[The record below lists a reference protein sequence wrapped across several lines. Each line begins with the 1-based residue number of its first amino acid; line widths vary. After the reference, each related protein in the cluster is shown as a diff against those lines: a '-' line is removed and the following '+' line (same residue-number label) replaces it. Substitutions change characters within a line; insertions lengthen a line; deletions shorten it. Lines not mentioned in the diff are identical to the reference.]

1 MQLPI
6 AGAIDCDVHPAM
18 PAVTALLPY
27 LDEYWR
33 DQITKRYIDQLP
45 FQLSSYPPSSP
56 LSARPDWKPAPRQTQ
71 RQAQGKAS
79 APPDPIRAHVLDP
92 LGLRCAICNTLH
104 GAVALF
110 NNDMA
115 AALCSAVNDWVAR
128 ELLDAE
134 PRLRASILLPAH
146 DVELSLREIER
157 VAPDRRFVQALFL
170 AMGEAPLG
178 RRSNWPLLAACEKH
192 GLAVGI
198 HAGSTYRHAP
208 TYAGWPSYHVEDY
221 VAQSGAF
228 ETQLLSLIA
237 EGVFQK
243 HPGLE
248 VVLIESGFT
257 WLPHFLWRTAKT
269 WRGTRPEVP
278 WIDRSPA
285 EIVREHVHFTLQP
298 VDAPRGKPEVLAR
311 TIEHIGGQLGSDGFL
326 LFSTDYPHWQFD
338 GDDVLPEGLG
348 RDTIE
353 KMLVDN
359 VLDAYP
365 RLRQPAEDGAAQR
378 VSTSGSE
385 SEETVS

>member
-1 MQLPI
+1 MQVPI
-6 AGAIDCDVHPAM
+6 AGAIDCDVHPAL
-18 PAVTALLPY
+18 PGVTALLPY
-27 LDEYWR
+27 LDDYWR
-33 DQITKRYIDQLP
+33 DQIGKRHIDKLP

-56 LSARPDWKPAPRQTQ
+56 LSVRPDWRVAPG
-71 RQAQGKAS
+71 QAPEQSKAS
-79 APPDPIRAHVLDP
+79 PADPIRSHLLDRFG
-92 LGLRCAICNTLH
+92 LGFAICNTLH

-115 AALCSAVNDWVAR
+115 AALCSAVNDWVAKD
-128 ELLDAE
+128 LLDAE

-146 DVELSLREIER
+146 DVELSLREMER
-157 VAPDRRFVQALFL
+157 VAPDKRFVQVLFL

-178 RRSNWPLLAACEKH
+178 RRSNWPLFAACERH

-208 TYAGWPSYHVEDY
+208 TYAGWPSYRVEDY

-243 HPGLE
+243 FPGLK

-257 WLPHFLWRTAKT
+257 WLPHFLWRTGKT
-269 WRGTRPEVP
+269 WRGVRPEVP

-285 EIVREHVHFTLQP
+285 EIVRDHVRFTLQP
-298 VDAPRGKPEVLAR
+298 VDAPPREPEVLAR
-311 TIEHIGGQLGSDGFL
+311 TIEHMGSDDFL

-338 GDDVLPEGLG
+338 GEDVLPAGLG
-348 RDTIE
+348 QDTIR
-353 KMLVDN
+353 KMLIDN
-359 VLDAYP
+359 ALDAYP
-365 RLRQPAEDGAAQR
+365 RLREAVKGG
-378 VSTSGSE
+378 STH
-385 SEETVS
+385 SEEAVP

>member
-1 MQLPI
+1 MQVSI

-18 PAVTALLPY
+18 PGVTALLPY
-27 LDEYWR
+27 LNDYWR
-33 DQITKRYIDQLP
+33 DQIANRHIDKLP
-45 FQLSSYPPSSP
+45 FQLSSYPPTSP
-56 LSARPDWKPAPRQTQ
+56 LSARPDWKPAPER
-71 RQAQGKAS
+71 AKAS
-79 APPDPIRAHVLDP
+79 PPDPIRAHVLDP
-92 LGLRCAICNTLH
+92 LGLKFAICNTLH
-104 GAVALF
+104 GGVALF

-115 AALCSAVNDWVAR
+115 AAICSAVNDWTTKQ
-128 ELLDAE
+128 LLDAE

-157 VAPDRRFVQALFL
+157 VAPDRRFVQVLFL

-178 RRSNWPLLAACEKH
+178 RRSNWPLFAACERH

-208 TYAGWPSYHVEDY
+208 TYAGWPSYRVEDY

-243 HPGLE
+243 FPGLK

-257 WLPHFLWRTAKT
+257 WLPHFLWRTGKT
-269 WRGTRPEVP
+269 WRGVRPEVP
-278 WIDRSPA
+278 WIDRPPT
-285 EIVREHVHFTLQP
+285 EIVRDHVRFTLQP
-298 VDAPRGKPEVLAR
+298 VDAPKGEPEVLAR
-311 TIEHIGGQLGSDGFL
+311 TIEHLGSDDFL

-338 GDDVLPEGLG
+338 GEDVLPAGLG
-348 RDTIE
+348 RDTIR
-353 KMLVDN
+353 KMLVEN
-359 VLDAYP
+359 ALDAYP
-365 RLRQPAEDGAAQR
+365 RLREAAEGAAAR
-378 VSTSGSE
+378 

>member
-1 MQLPI
+1 MQVPI

-18 PAVTALLPY
+18 PGVTALLPY
-27 LDEYWR
+27 LNDYWR
-33 DQITKRYIDQLP
+33 DQISNRHIDRLP
-45 FQLSSYPPSSP
+45 FQLSSYPPASP
-56 LSARPDWKPAPRQTQ
+56 LSARPDWRPGPEQGRASPAD
-71 RQAQGKAS
+71 S
-79 APPDPIRAHVLDP
+79 IRAHVLDRFG
-92 LGLRCAICNTLH
+92 LGYAICNPLH

-115 AALCSAVNDWVAR
+115 AALCSAVNDWVAK

-178 RRSNWPLLAACEKH
+178 RRSNWPLFAACERH

-208 TYAGWPSYHVEDY
+208 TYAGWPSYRVEDY

-243 HPGLE
+243 FPALK

-257 WLPHFLWRTAKT
+257 WLPHFLWRTGKT
-269 WRGTRPEVP
+269 WRGVRPEVP
-278 WIDRSPA
+278 WIDRSPT
-285 EIVREHVHFTLQP
+285 EIVRERVRFTLQP
-298 VDAPRGKPEVLAR
+298 VDAPKAEPEVLAR
-311 TIEHIGGQLGSDGFL
+311 VMEHLGSDDFL
-326 LFSTDYPHWQFD
+326 VFSTDYPHWQFD
-338 GDDVLPEGLG
+338 GEHVLPAGLG
-348 RDTIE
+348 RDTIK
-353 KMLVDN
+353 KMLTDN
-359 VLDAYP
+359 ALDAYP
-365 RLRQPAEDGAAQR
+365 RLREAAKG
-378 VSTSGSE
+378 GSAQ
-385 SEETVS
+385 SKETVS